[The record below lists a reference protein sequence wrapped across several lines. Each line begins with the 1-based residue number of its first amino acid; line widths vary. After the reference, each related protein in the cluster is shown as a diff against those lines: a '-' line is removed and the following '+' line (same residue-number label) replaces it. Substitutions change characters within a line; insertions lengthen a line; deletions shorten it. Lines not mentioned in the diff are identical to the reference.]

1 MDIDLGIEIKV
12 FYDKSKR
19 LGLVFQVSAPS
30 SSNFNLNLH
39 DGSCTFSPCESQILD
54 MSTVQEGESFTLK
67 IYRKDGKLK
76 IDLEG
81 EKKVEVDINSEKN
94 TELGCPA
101 FWGREEM
108 WKVSFPEKS
117 RGVATHYKVGG
128 DDEGG
133 NEEKETDTEG
143 KRSKILLMN
152 LVICKISKWDLG
164 DGFKYSRGQK
174 LRFMPNFLFSY

>member
-1 MDIDLGIEIKV
+1 
-12 FYDKSKR
+12 
-19 LGLVFQVSAPS
+19 
-30 SSNFNLNLH
+30 
-39 DGSCTFSPCESQILD
+39 
-54 MSTVQEGESFTLK
+54 
-67 IYRKDGKLK
+67 
-76 IDLEG
+76 
-81 EKKVEVDINSEKN
+81 
-94 TELGCPA
+94 
-101 FWGREEM
+101 M